1 MGHKGFSL
9 VEVIVSL
16 AIMTIVGGAVS
27 AFLIAG
33 NNSYIR
39 GNRDLTLQEETQLTT
54 NQMIDLIIDVQN
66 DIKFNP
72 ESGYTAGPQIDN
84 DGNVISGT
92 SVDVRELFLYNDD
105 TVMVLR
111 WQGGTGDAANEVFL
125 LEASNTWVDSDGN
138 EVAEGTDGAKLKYG
152 DVSVD
157 SASVTRS
164 LLAQYVT
171 DFSVDLSELSK
182 RKVKLN
188 LTFEIE
194 GKTYDVSETIKL
206 RNDFNKND
214 TEEYYWITGIE
225 ISPNPVTIVQGD
237 TVQFTYT
244 MSGDKGAIDE
254 GVTWS
259 WRRFDGNTSDTK
271 TTFDSGKLSIGKDEP
286 VGGNGGEGTANSV
299 IEVTVTS
306 VADPSKSATAWVSVK
321 KPDIES
327 IYIVPDQTTLM
338 QGDDFEFECVIVGT
352 PEAVAKGVKE
362 WKVEGN
368 NGKTLHSETTI
379 TPIGD
384 NKMKAKL
391 HVSKD
396 QLTGMNVI
404 KITAQAAAVSTAQGR
419 AEAYVSVNKYSS
431 ISGIYDVRLIATNL
445 TYYELDSSGTLG
457 YLATIECLT
466 SYADY
471 ANGYPIIKWE
481 ETTLGSQA
489 YTLIDDP
496 TEMDTYTGYM
506 TPNYVTNLYCGTQS
520 DTHAYVKATVQ
531 LDAENSMVVGIDIT
545 IPPIERTVSVDSAYI
560 DSDNFVLYRGG
571 SVNLEL
577 KGIDESIPD
586 DSITWEVTNRSAY
599 SDLNTSIASI
609 RYANNSAYTG
619 DVYPIGFGNTN
630 VGWLG
635 DNGKNEAVYNP
646 EGTGKKTVI
655 RANSYKLVDL
665 SSEYRLTVVA
675 KVDGKEVA
683 STNVLVPRFDFT
695 FPNGQRYMTVD
706 APSYHYDPGIDISVY
721 GIATNAEIGLSGYL
735 DIDWEL
741 DEALKSNNTK
751 WSDERYHR
759 VAADRFVLTFQIGSD
774 EKNDMITIQIKDR
787 DIGDD
792 SLRNLILYVN
802 H

>member
-431 ISGIYDVRLIATNL
+431 ISGLYDVRLIATNL

-577 KGIDESIPD
+577 KGIDSSIPD
-586 DSITWEVTNRSAY
+586 DSITWEVTNLDEY
-599 SDLNTSIASI
+599 VDIKDV
-609 RYANNSAYTG
+609 ANVSGSYVGSVNA
-619 DVYPIGFGNTN
+619 VGFGAIT
-630 VGWLG
+630 GAY
-635 DNGKNEAVYNP
+635 DNSNNENFLNPSGK
-646 EGTGKKTVI
+646 GKKTTI
-655 RANSYKLVDL
+655 NASEKRISL
-665 SSEYRLTVVA
+665 STEYRLKVVA

-706 APSYHYDPGIDISVY
+706 APSYHTSPEGRIPISVY
-721 GIATNAEIGLSGYL
+721 GFASDAKIGISGTL
-735 DIDWEL
+735 DIGWTAEKPFD
-741 DEALKSNNTK
+741 NNTV
-751 WSDERYHR
+751 WADTPYYR
-759 VAADRFVLTFQIGSD
+759 VATDRFDLAFQIGAD
-774 EKNDMITIQIKDR
+774 EQNDMIIITI
-787 DIGDD
+787 DD
-792 SLRNLILYVN
+792 PTLLDSQRNLVLYVN
-802 H
+802 HVGHY